1 MNASRTSGWRRAAR
15 RLLAVAVLSI
25 GVTAATSAPAS
36 AATTATFSSGVLT
49 VFGDSAN
56 NTIVISRDAAG
67 KILVNGG
74 AVAVTGG
81 SPTVANTAL
90 IRVFG
95 LDGQDVISLNE
106 ANGALPAANLFGGT
120 GNDTL
125 TGGSGGDQLFGQAG
139 NDTLLG
145 RGGFDLLFG
154 GSENDAMT
162 GGDADD
168 QVFGQSGTDRM
179 IWNPGDD
186 TDLNEGGDGVDT
198 VEVNGGNGAEQFTTT
213 ANGARV
219 RFDRVNPAPFA
230 IDIGTSEKLT
240 VNANGGDDSF
250 SATGNLAALIAIT
263 VDGGAGNDTLL
274 GSNGVDL
281 LLGGDGNDFADGQQ
295 GNDVALLGAGDDTFQ
310 WDPGDGS
317 DVVEGQAGTDAMAFN
332 GSNIS
337 ENMDVSANGQ
347 RVRFFR
353 DVANITMDL
362 NDVESIVAKTL
373 GGADNLTVN
382 DLSGTDVAGVVAGL
396 ASSPGGD
403 DGQPDNVV
411 ANATNGDD
419 VVTVTGAEANAQ
431 VSGLP
436 ALVSVSGAV
445 AGSDRVTVN
454 ALGGADVVDAT
465 GLAATSALLTLDGGD
480 GDDVLLGG
488 AGNDTLLGGAGDDV
502 LIGGPGND
510 TIDGGPGDNVV
521 LDSFAANAVTAATA
535 VGKKWLTTHARTVK
549 GKTVLRVDGK
559 KRKLPRADL
568 VRLARHVSSF

>member
-1 MNASRTSGWRRAAR
+1 MNLRRDDGWRRQAR
-15 RLLAVAVLSI
+15 RLVAGAVLSA
-25 GVTAATSAPAS
+25 GVLAATSVPAN
-36 AATTATFSSGVLT
+36 AAATATFDSGGLS
-49 VFGDSAN
+49 VFGDAAN
-56 NTIVISRDAAG
+56 NSIVISRDAAG

-81 SPTVANTAL
+81 TPTVANTAL

-95 LDGQDVISLNE
+95 QGGDDVVALNE
-106 ANGALPAANLFGGT
+106 ANGALPVANLFGGAA
-120 GNDTL
+120 NDTL

-145 RGGFDLLFG
+145 RGGNDRLFG

-168 QVFGQSGTDRM
+168 QAFGQSGTDRM

-198 VEVNGGNGAEQFTTT
+198 VEVNGGNGTEQFTAT
-213 ANGARV
+213 ANGTRV

-230 IDIGTSEKLT
+230 IDIGTSENLV

-281 LLGGDGNDFADGQQ
+281 LLGGDGTDFADGQQ

-310 WDPGDGS
+310 WDPGDDS

-337 ENMDVSANGQ
+337 ENMDVSANGG

-353 DVANITMDL
+353 NIANITMDL
-362 NDVESIVAKTL
+362 NDVESIVAKVL
-373 GGADNLTVN
+373 GGADNVVVG
-382 DLSGTDVAGVVAGL
+382 DLSGTDVVNVAADL
-396 ASSPGGD
+396 AASVGGD
-403 DGQPDNVV
+403 DGQPDNVI

-419 VVTVTGAEANAQ
+419 VVTVTGAGANAQ
-431 VSGLP
+431 VSGLS
-436 ALVSVSGAV
+436 ARISVSGAV

-454 ALGGADVVDAT
+454 ARAGGDVVDAT

-488 AGNDTLLGGAGDDV
+488 AGSDTLLGGAGDDV

-510 TIDGGPGDNVV
+510 TIDGGLGDDVV
-521 LDSFAANAVTAATA
+521 VDSFAANAVTSATR
-535 VGKKWLTTHARTVK
+535 VGKQWLTTHARTVK
-549 GKTVLRVDGK
+549 GKTVLKVDGR

-568 VRLARHVSSF
+568 VLLARHVSSA